1 MARLFAV
8 LTLLAAFVMPAQA
21 QQDDPQSLVK
31 GISDVVLAEILANKA
46 KLASSPTFLPGLI
59 ETHIIPIIDQKRM
72 AKMAVGKH
80 WKSFSSEQKSEFVSG
95 FKKLL
100 IKTYA
105 GAFKAYTG
113 QDVTYGETKFKK
125 SKRGV
130 NTAKVKS
137 NIHLAGGSPIRL
149 IYSMYKS
156 KQDKWLVYDANIAGL
171 GLVKTYRAQF
181 SEQIQRDGIEKTIAR
196 LSTL

>member
-1 MARLFAV
+1 MARLLAV
-8 LTLLAAFVMPAQA
+8 LTLLAAFIMPAQA
-21 QQDDPQSLVK
+21 QQDDPQALVR

-46 KLASSPTFLPGLI
+46 KLASSPEFLPGLI

-80 WKSFSSEQKSEFVSG
+80 WKKFSKEQKTEFVSG

-113 QDVTYGETKFKK
+113 QDVTYGDT
-125 SKRGV
+125 
-130 NTAKVKS
+130 
-137 NIHLAGGSPIRL
+137 
-149 IYSMYKS
+149 
-156 KQDKWLVYDANIAGL
+156 
-171 GLVKTYRAQF
+171 
-181 SEQIQRDGIEKTIAR
+181 
-196 LSTL
+196 

>member
-1 MARLFAV
+1 MARLLAV
-8 LTLLAAFVMPAQA
+8 LTLLVAFITPAQA
-21 QQDDPQSLVK
+21 QQDDPQILVK
-31 GISDVVLAEILANKA
+31 GISDLVLAEILANKS
-46 KLASSPTFLPGLI
+46 KLDSKPEFLPSLI

-80 WKSFSSEQKSEFVSG
+80 WKSFSKEQRSSFVSG

-125 SKRGV
+125 SKKGIM
-130 NTAKVKS
+130 TAKVKS
-137 NIHLAGGSPIRL
+137 DIHLAGGSPVRL

-156 KQDKWLVYDANIAGL
+156 KKDKWLVYDANIAGL

-181 SEQIQRDGIEKTIAR
+181 SEQIQRDGIEKTIAS
-196 LSTL
+196 LVTP

>member
-31 GISDVVLAEILANKA
+31 NISDVVLAQILANKA

-80 WKSFSSEQKSEFVSG
+80 WKKFSKEQKTEFVSG

-113 QDVTYGETKFKK
+113 QDVTYGETKYKK

-137 NIHLAGGSPIRL
+137 DIHLAGGSPIRL

>member
-1 MARLFAV
+1 MARLLAV
-8 LTLLAAFVMPAQA
+8 LTLLVAFITPAQA
-21 QQDDPQSLVK
+21 QQDDPQILVK
-31 GISDVVLAEILANKA
+31 GISDLVLAEILANKS
-46 KLASSPTFLPGLI
+46 KLDSKPEFLPGLI

-80 WKSFSSEQKSEFVSG
+80 WKSFTKEQRSSFVSG

-125 SKRGV
+125 SKKGIM
-130 NTAKVKS
+130 TAKVKS
-137 NIHLAGGSPIRL
+137 DIHLAGGSPVRL

-156 KQDKWLVYDANIAGL
+156 KKDKWLVYDANIAGL

-181 SEQIQRDGIEKTIAR
+181 SEQIQRDGIEKTIAS
-196 LSTL
+196 LVTP

>member
-1 MARLFAV
+1 MARLLAV
-8 LTLLAAFVMPAQA
+8 LTLLAAFIMPAQA
-21 QQDDPQSLVK
+21 EQDDPQKLVK
-31 GISDVVLAEILANKA
+31 GISDVVLAEILANEA
-46 KLASSPTFLPGLI
+46 KVKSSPEFLPGLI

-80 WKSFSSEQKSEFVSG
+80 WKRFSKEQKTGFVTG

-125 SKRGV
+125 SKKGI
-130 NTAKVKS
+130 NTAKVRS
-137 NIHLAGGSPIRL
+137 DIHLAGGTPVRL
-149 IYSMYKS
+149 VYSMYKS
-156 KQDKWLVYDANIAGL
+156 KEGKWLVYDANIAGL

-181 SEQIQRDGIEKTIAR
+181 SEQIQRDGIEKTIAS
-196 LSTL
+196 LTTP

>member
-1 MARLFAV
+1 MARLLAV
-8 LTLLAAFVMPAQA
+8 LTLLVAFITPAQA
-21 QQDDPQSLVK
+21 QQDDPQILVK
-31 GISDVVLAEILANKA
+31 GISDLVLAEILANKS
-46 KLASSPTFLPGLI
+46 KLDSKPEFLPGLI

-80 WKSFSSEQKSEFVSG
+80 WKSFSKEQRSSFVSG

-125 SKRGV
+125 SKKGIM
-130 NTAKVKS
+130 TAKVKS
-137 NIHLAGGSPIRL
+137 DIHLAGGSPVRL

-156 KQDKWLVYDANIAGL
+156 KKDKWLVYDANIAGL

-181 SEQIQRDGIEKTIAR
+181 SEQIQRDGIEKTIAS
-196 LSTL
+196 LVTP

>member
-1 MARLFAV
+1 MARLLAV
-8 LTLLAAFVMPAQA
+8 LTLLTAFIMPAQA
-21 QQDDPQSLVK
+21 QQDDPQTLVK

-46 KLASSPTFLPGLI
+46 KLASSPEFLPGLI
-59 ETHIIPIIDQKRM
+59 EAHIIPIIDQKRM

-80 WKSFSSEQKSEFVSG
+80 WKKFSTEQKSEFVSG

-137 NIHLAGGSPIRL
+137 DIHLAGGSPVRL
-149 IYSMYKS
+149 VYSMYKS

-181 SEQIQRDGIEKTIAR
+181 SEQIQRDGIEKTIAG
-196 LSTL
+196 LSTP

>member
-1 MARLFAV
+1 MARLIAV
-8 LTLLAAFVMPAQA
+8 LTLLAAFIMPAQA
-21 QQDDPQSLVK
+21 QQDDPQKLVK

-46 KLASSPTFLPGLI
+46 KVKSSPEFLPGLI
-59 ETHIIPIIDQKRM
+59 EAHIIPIIDQKRM

-80 WKSFSSEQKSEFVSG
+80 WKRFSKEQKMGFVSG

-125 SKRGV
+125 SKKGI
-130 NTAKVKS
+130 NTAKVRS
-137 NIHLAGGSPIRL
+137 DIHLAGGTPVRL
-149 IYSMYKS
+149 VYSMYQS
-156 KQDKWLVYDANIAGL
+156 KEGKWLVYDANIAGL

-181 SEQIQRDGIEKTIAR
+181 SEQIQRDGIEKTIAS
-196 LSTL
+196 LTTL

>member
-1 MARLFAV
+1 MARLLAV
-8 LTLLAAFVMPAQA
+8 LTLLAAFIMPAQA
-21 QQDDPQSLVK
+21 QQDDPQALVR

-46 KLASSPTFLPGLI
+46 KLASSPEFLPGLI

-80 WKSFSSEQKSEFVSG
+80 WKKFSKEQKTEFVSG

-113 QDVTYGETKFKK
+113 QDVTYGDTKFKK

-137 NIHLAGGSPIRL
+137 DIHLAGGSPVRL

-196 LSTL
+196 LSTP

>member
-21 QQDDPQSLVK
+21 QQDDPQSVVK

-46 KLASSPTFLPGLI
+46 KLASSPAFLPGLI

-80 WKSFSSEQKSEFVSG
+80 WKKFSSEQKAEFVSG

-125 SKRGV
+125 SKKGV

-137 NIHLAGGSPIRL
+137 DIHLAGGSPIRL

-181 SEQIQRDGIEKTIAR
+181 AEQIQRDGIEKTIAR
-196 LSTL
+196 LTTL

>member
-1 MARLFAV
+1 MARLLAV
-8 LTLLAAFVMPAQA
+8 LTLLAAFIMPAQA
-21 QQDDPQSLVK
+21 QQDDPQALVR

-46 KLASSPTFLPGLI
+46 KLASSPEFLPGLI
-59 ETHIIPIIDQKRM
+59 EAHIIPIIDQKRM

-80 WKSFSSEQKSEFVSG
+80 WKKFSKEQKTEFVSG

-113 QDVTYGETKFKK
+113 QDVTYGDTKFKK

-137 NIHLAGGSPIRL
+137 DIHLAGGSPVRL

-196 LSTL
+196 LSTP

>member
-1 MARLFAV
+1 MARLLAV
-8 LTLLAAFVMPAQA
+8 LTLLVAFITPAQA
-21 QQDDPQSLVK
+21 QQDDPQILVK
-31 GISDVVLAEILANKA
+31 GISDLVLAEILANKS
-46 KLASSPTFLPGLI
+46 KLDSKPEFLPSLI

-80 WKSFSSEQKSEFVSG
+80 WKSFSKEQRSSFVSG

-125 SKRGV
+125 SKKGIM
-130 NTAKVKS
+130 TAKVKS
-137 NIHLAGGSPIRL
+137 DIHLAGGSPVRL

-196 LSTL
+196 LTTL